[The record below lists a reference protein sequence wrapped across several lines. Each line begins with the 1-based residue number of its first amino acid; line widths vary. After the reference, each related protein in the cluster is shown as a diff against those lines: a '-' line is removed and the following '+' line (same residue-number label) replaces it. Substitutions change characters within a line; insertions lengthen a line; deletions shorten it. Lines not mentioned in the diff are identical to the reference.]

1 MKHFHFIRS
10 NSPVDH
16 SLDLVMKYNVNL
28 TFELVVA
35 PSDGDEVSGRP
46 LPCHGRPVDINKIEF
61 LVSE

>member
-1 MKHFHFIRS
+1 MKHFHF
-10 NSPVDH
+10 H

-46 LPCHGRPVDINKIEF
+46 LPSHGRPVDINKIEF